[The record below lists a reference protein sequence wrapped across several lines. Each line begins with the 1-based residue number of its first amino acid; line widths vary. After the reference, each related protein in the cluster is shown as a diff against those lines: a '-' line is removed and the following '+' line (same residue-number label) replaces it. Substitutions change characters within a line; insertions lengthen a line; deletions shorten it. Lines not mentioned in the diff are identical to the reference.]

1 MITKEIAQKI
11 WHCYNEIEQAE
22 KMIAEMK
29 ESLSADGN
37 LEFKDNWNEM
47 RDSLQL
53 HIPSGKSSGSFFVR
67 NVSGEVALVV
77 LQQHIEKHRQEL
89 ERLKVTC
96 KIQLA

>member
-29 ESLSADGN
+29 TNLTVDGD
-37 LEFKDNWNEM
+37 LEFKDNWGDK

-53 HIPSGKSSGSFFVR
+53 HIPSGHGSGYYVR

-77 LQQHIEKHRQEL
+77 LQEHIQKHRQEL
-89 ERLKVTC
+89 DRLKTTC